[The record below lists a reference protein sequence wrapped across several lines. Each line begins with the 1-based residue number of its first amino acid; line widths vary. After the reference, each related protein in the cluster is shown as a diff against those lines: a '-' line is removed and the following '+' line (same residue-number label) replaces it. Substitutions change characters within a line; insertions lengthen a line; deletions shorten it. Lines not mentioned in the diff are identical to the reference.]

1 MKLRA
6 MSDFLF
12 HLPVNFRPLEEYDQ
26 ELKPERS
33 RPGGP

>member
-6 MSDFLF
+6 MSGFLF
-12 HLPVNFRPLEEYDQ
+12 QLPVNFRPLEEFDQ
-26 ELKPERS
+26 EPKPVPS